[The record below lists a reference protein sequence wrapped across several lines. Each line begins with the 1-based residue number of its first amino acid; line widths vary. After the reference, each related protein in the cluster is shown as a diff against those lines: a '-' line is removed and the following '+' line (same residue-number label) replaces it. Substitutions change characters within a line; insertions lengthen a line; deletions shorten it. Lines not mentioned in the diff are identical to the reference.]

1 VALAVRIM
9 KKSKRTDLYLILIK
23 FILPFII
30 AVLGFVVLY
39 FIVSK
44 ECVGKLYLLMFAY
57 FIPPLGKETIIPI
70 GISGGDLTIPILN
83 QYVVVPS
90 INPLVMALSIAFVDI
105 VVALFLLWNYD
116 FAKKIPII
124 GNFMDK
130 VEKIGRSS
138 SDKYSWIKP
147 LRFIGLVLFVMV
159 PFQGSGGLV
168 GSIVGRL
175 IGVKPWNTFFAISLG
190 AIIGTIL
197 IAYFSEAILSVFV
210 KNFLLGLLIVIVI
223 LVIGI
228 MIFVYKNVKN
238 HNKSDF

>member
-9 KKSKRTDLYLILIK
+9 KKSKKTHLYLILIK

-197 IAYFSEAILSVFV
+197 IAYFSEAILSVFI

-238 HNKSDF
+238 HNKSGF

>member
-1 VALAVRIM
+1 MTLTAVIM
-9 KKSKRTDLYLILIK
+9 KNNSKTPLYLVLIK

-30 AVLGFVVLY
+30 AALGFVVLY

-44 ECVGKLYLLMFAY
+44 GCVGKLYLLMFAY
-57 FIPPLGKETIIPI
+57 FIPPLGKESIIPI
-70 GISGGDLTIPILN
+70 GISGGELTVPILN
-83 QYVVVPS
+83 QHVVVPT

-175 IGVKPWNTFFAISLG
+175 IGMKPWNTFFAISIG

-210 KNFLLGLLIVIVI
+210 KNFLFGLLIVII
-223 LVIGI
+223 LLVIGI

-238 HNKSDF
+238 HNKKGF

>member
-1 VALAVRIM
+1 
-9 KKSKRTDLYLILIK
+9 
-23 FILPFII
+23 
-30 AVLGFVVLY
+30 
-39 FIVSK
+39 
-44 ECVGKLYLLMFAY
+44 MFAY

-70 GISGGDLTIPILN
+70 GISGGELTIPILN
-83 QYVVVPS
+83 QYVVVPT

-124 GNFMDK
+124 GSFMDK

-138 SDKYSWIKP
+138 SEKYSWIKP

-175 IGVKPWNTFFAISLG
+175 IGMKPWNTFFAISIG

-197 IAYFSEAILSVFV
+197 IAYFSEAILSVFI
-210 KNFLLGLLIVIVI
+210 KNFLLGLLIVII
-223 LVIGI
+223 LLVIGI

-238 HNKSDF
+238 HNKKGF